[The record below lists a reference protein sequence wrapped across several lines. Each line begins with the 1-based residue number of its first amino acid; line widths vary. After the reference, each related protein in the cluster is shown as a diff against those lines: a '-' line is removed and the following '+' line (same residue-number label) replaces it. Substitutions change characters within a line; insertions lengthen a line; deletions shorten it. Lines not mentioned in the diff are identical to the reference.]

1 MIDIRRAEETDQPA
15 IEILLDK
22 AFGQNRQ
29 TKTAYR
35 LREGVSP
42 LAALGRVAFDDTNL
56 RGAIA
61 FWPVHVARSS
71 EAAHEMVIPA
81 LLLGPLVVDPDCQG
95 EGIGIRLMAET
106 LEQAKQLGH
115 RLVILVGDLDYYA
128 RVGFHNDGTAKLQL
142 PGPVN
147 QDRVLMLSLQGED
160 FGDLEGN
167 LEGDLETVLK
177 IEEQVR

>member
-1 MIDIRRAEETDQPA
+1 MIDIRRAEDTDQPA

-22 AFGQNRQ
+22 AFGPNRQ
-29 TKTAYR
+29 SKTAYR

-42 LAALGRVAFDDTNL
+42 LVALGRVAFDDGIL

-61 FWPVHVARSS
+61 FWPVQIARSAKADNES
-71 EAAHEMVIPA
+71 VIPA
-81 LLLGPLVVDPDCQG
+81 LLLGPLVVDPDHQG

-106 LEQAKQLGH
+106 LEHAKQLGH

-128 RVGFHNDGTAKLQL
+128 RVGFDNAGTAHLQL
-142 PGPVN
+142 PGPVD

-160 FGDLEGN
+160 FGDLES
-167 LEGDLETVLK
+167 VLK
-177 IEEQVR
+177 IEEHVR